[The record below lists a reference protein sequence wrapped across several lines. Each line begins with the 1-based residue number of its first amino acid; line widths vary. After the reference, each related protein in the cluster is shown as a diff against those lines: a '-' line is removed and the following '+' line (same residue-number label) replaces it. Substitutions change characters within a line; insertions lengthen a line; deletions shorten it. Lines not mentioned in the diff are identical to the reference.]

1 MLKIVLNNILY
12 VSYQLLM
19 FIVSCLGKITM
30 HGFSDEYLSQA
41 ENYDTNPAS
50 IAENPLEINQDLYNW
65 YQK

>member
-1 MLKIVLNNILY
+1 
-12 VSYQLLM
+12 
-19 FIVSCLGKITM
+19 M